1 MVTRL
6 HAQRAY
12 HIVPSRYPIV
22 GVFDDVA
29 DPADLDIVIEL
40 AQATNPRIL
49 DAIGNIRLVRDKDRI
64 AGPGS
69 TPIMAAFTH
78 AKPSRF
84 CNGTFGVYYAAPEE
98 ATAIAETA
106 YHRGR
111 FLSDAHLPNE
121 RLDMRVYAVTAS
133 GDFDDVRPL
142 SYADPIYDPDSY
154 IASQPYGTRLYA
166 EDVVDGILFK
176 SVRRRDSDCLGLF
189 RPARIERCVV
199 SRHLEYRFEGYQL
212 ASVLRL
218 EEEEKSADF
227 VQIRQPRAAVYYRK

>member
-1 MVTRL
+1 LVTRL
-6 HAQRAY
+6 GSQRAY
-12 HIVPSRYPIV
+12 HIIPSRYPAV
-22 GVFDDVA
+22 GVFDDVS
-29 DPADLDIVIEL
+29 DPADLEAVIEL

-84 CNGTFGVYYAAPEE
+84 SNGTFGIYYAAAEE

-133 GDFDDVRPL
+133 GNCDDVRPL
-142 SYADPIYDPDSY
+142 AYADPIYDPDSY
-154 IASQPYGTRLYA
+154 AASQPYGTKLYTKN
-166 EDVVDGILFK
+166 VVDGIIFK
-176 SVRRRDSDCLGLF
+176 SVRRRNGDCFGIF
-189 RPARIERCVV
+189 RPTRIENCVV
-199 SRHLEYRFEGYQL
+199 SRHLEYRFEDYQL
-212 ASVLRL
+212 VSVLTL
-218 EEEEKSADF
+218 EEH
-227 VQIRQPRAAVYYRK
+227 V

>member
-6 HAQRAY
+6 RSQRAY
-12 HIVPSRYPIV
+12 HIIPSRYPTV
-22 GVFDDVA
+22 GVFDDVS
-29 DPADLDIVIEL
+29 DPADLEVVIEL
-40 AQATNPRIL
+40 AQVTNPRVL

-84 CNGTFGVYYAAPEE
+84 CNGTFGIYYAAPEE

-133 GDFDDVRPL
+133 GDCDDVRPVA
-142 SYADPIYDPDSY
+142 YADPIYDPDSY
-154 IASQPYGTRLYA
+154 AASQPYGTKLYTKN
-166 EDVVDGILFK
+166 VVDGVLFK
-176 SVRRRDSDCLGLF
+176 SVRRRDTDGFGLF
-189 RPARIERCVV
+189 RPTRIESCVV
-199 SRHLEYRFEGYQL
+199 SRHLEYRFEDYQL
-212 ASVLRL
+212 VSVLGI
-218 EEEEKSADF
+218 EEEQKA
-227 VQIRQPRAAVYYRK
+227 QI

>member
-1 MVTRL
+1 LVTRL
-6 HAQRAY
+6 RSQRAY
-12 HIVPSRYPIV
+12 HIIPSRYPTV
-22 GVFDDVA
+22 GLFDDVS
-29 DPADLDIVIEL
+29 DPADLEVVIEL

-84 CNGTFGVYYAAPEE
+84 SNGTFGIYYAAAEE

-111 FLSDAHLPNE
+111 FLSDAHLANE

-133 GDFDDVRPL
+133 GSCDDVRPL
-142 SYADPIYDPDSY
+142 AYADPIYDPDSY
-154 IASQPYGTRLYA
+154 AASQPYGTKLYTKN
-166 EDVVDGILFK
+166 VVDGIIFK
-176 SVRRRDSDCLGLF
+176 SVRRRNGDCFGIF
-189 RPARIERCVV
+189 RPTRIESCTV
-199 SRHLEYRFEGYQL
+199 SRHLEYRFEDYKL
-212 ASVLRL
+212 ASVLTL
-218 EEEEKSADF
+218 EEH
-227 VQIRQPRAAVYYRK
+227 V

>member
-1 MVTRL
+1 MVARL
-6 HAQRAY
+6 RSERAY
-12 HIVPSRYPIV
+12 HIIPSRYPTV
-22 GVFDDVA
+22 GLFDDVS
-29 DPADLDIVIEL
+29 DPADLEVVIEL
-40 AQATNPRIL
+40 AQATNPRVL

-84 CNGTFGVYYAAPEE
+84 CNGTFGIYYAAAEE
-98 ATAIAETA
+98 TTAVAETA

-133 GDFDDVRPL
+133 GECDDVRSL
-142 SYADPIYDPDSY
+142 AYTDPIYDSSGY
-154 IASQPYGTRLYA
+154 AASQPYGAKLYN

-176 SVRRRDSDCLGLF
+176 SVRRRDGRCFGLF
-189 RPARIERCVV
+189 RPTCIESCTVT
-199 SRHLEYRFEGYQL
+199 RHIEYRFEDY
-212 ASVLRL
+212 RL
-218 EEEEKSADF
+218 VSALEMKQ
-227 VQIRQPRAAVYYRK
+227 VS

>member
-1 MVTRL
+1 MVARL
-6 HAQRAY
+6 RSKRAY
-12 HIVPSRYPIV
+12 HVIPSRYPTI
-22 GVFDDVA
+22 GVFDDVC
-29 DPADLDIVIEL
+29 DPDDLDGVIEL
-40 AQATNPRIL
+40 AQATNPRFL

-84 CNGTFGVYYAAPEE
+84 CNGTFGIYYAAPEE

-133 GDFDDVRPL
+133 GVCDDVRPL
-142 SYADPIYDPDSY
+142 AYADPIYDPDSY
-154 IASQPYGTRLYA
+154 AASQPYGTRLYT
-166 EDVVDGILFK
+166 EDVVDGIVFK
-176 SVRRRDSDCLGLF
+176 SVRRRDGDCFGLF
-189 RPARIERCVV
+189 RPTSIKSCVV
-199 SRHLEYRFEGYQL
+199 SRHLEYRFEDYRLVG
-212 ASVLRL
+212 VL
-218 EEEEKSADF
+218 EITQKAQKA
-227 VQIRQPRAAVYYRK
+227 QI

>member
-6 HAQRAY
+6 RSRRAY
-12 HIVPSRYPIV
+12 HIIPSRYPTV

-29 DPADLDIVIEL
+29 DPADLEVVVEL
-40 AQATNPRIL
+40 ARATNPRLL

-84 CNGTFGVYYAAPEE
+84 CNGTFGIYYAAPEE

-133 GDFDDVRPL
+133 GDCDDVRPL
-142 SYADPIYDPDSY
+142 AYADPIYDPDSY
-154 IASQPYGTRLYA
+154 AASQPYGTRLYTKDA
-166 EDVVDGILFK
+166 VDGILFK
-176 SVRRRDSDCLGLF
+176 SVRRRDTDCFGIF
-189 RPARIERCVV
+189 RPTRIKTCEV
-199 SRHLEYRFEGYQL
+199 SRHLEYRFEEYKL
-212 ASVLRL
+212 VSVL
-218 EEEEKSADF
+218 EIKEKA
-227 VQIRQPRAAVYYRK
+227 QA